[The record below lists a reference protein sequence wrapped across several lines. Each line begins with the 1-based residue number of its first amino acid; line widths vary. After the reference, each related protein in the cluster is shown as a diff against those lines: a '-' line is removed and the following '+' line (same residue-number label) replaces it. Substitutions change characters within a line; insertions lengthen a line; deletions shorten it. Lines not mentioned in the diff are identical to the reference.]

1 LRFHHIGYLVSSL
14 EESEKPL
21 GLLNATPISGVI
33 ADTDRGVLIQF
44 YGAKPGETNAEAGP
58 LIELIQPTDAAS
70 PMANLLQK
78 RKAGPYHLCYSGSA
92 QDERDLLENGF
103 IMIQTPAPAIAFDG
117 RKVGFYYSNAIG
129 LIELLFDAEE

>member
-1 LRFHHIGYLVSSL
+1 MRFHHIGYLVSSL

-78 RKAGPYHLCYSGSA
+78 EK
-92 QDERDLLENGF
+92 
-103 IMIQTPAPAIAFDG
+103 PAPITFAT
-117 RKVGFYYSNAIG
+117 
-129 LIELLFDAEE
+129 AEARRMSEIC